1 MQIEIKGH
9 GLAGLWHDMLA
20 DSSVTSALAVGVAAL
35 AISYAAWKI
44 GHGVGHAK
52 RKLAALPKPKARKP
66 RSTVKATAVAPPAPA
81 RTLAEQWQRLDG
93 TMAGAVGKADAA
105 TAAHGRAS
113 ILVDA
118 LDLEV
123 ADLLSD
129 IAGVSAYAA
138 HRTRP
143 VAGPVEAVPQ
153 RPAASLAA

>member
-9 GLAGLWHDMLA
+9 GLAALWRDLLA
-20 DSSVTSALAVGVAAL
+20 NSDVTSTVAAGAAAL
-35 AISYAAWKI
+35 AITYVVWKAGRGI
-44 GHGVGHAK
+44 GQAK
-52 RKLAALPKPKARKP
+52 RKLAERPKPVARRP

-81 RTLAEQWQRLDG
+81 RTLAQQWQRLDD
-93 TMAGAVGKADAA
+93 TIAGAVGKADTA
-105 TAAHGRAS
+105 TVAHGRAS

-138 HRTRP
+138 QRTRP
-143 VAGPVEAVPQ
+143 AAGTVEPLPQ
-153 RPAASLAA
+153 RAAASLAA